1 MMATELW
8 EQVYESMVCHVLAEY
23 RMPGVEDAF
32 ADGTFCMQQYTQMR
46 DAYDRLCERLGVVDE
61 DADVECIIQCYMEMQ
76 RELCKRM
83 FFYGQKTI
91 FTKFS

>member
-1 MMATELW
+1 MATELW
-8 EQVYESMVCHVLAEY
+8 EQVYESMVCHVAEEY
-23 RMPGVEDAF
+23 RLPGVEDAF
-32 ADGTFCMQQYTQMR
+32 ANDAFCMEKYRQMR

-61 DADVECIIQCYMEMQ
+61 DDDVECIIQCYTEMQ

-83 FFYGQKTI
+83 FFYGQETV